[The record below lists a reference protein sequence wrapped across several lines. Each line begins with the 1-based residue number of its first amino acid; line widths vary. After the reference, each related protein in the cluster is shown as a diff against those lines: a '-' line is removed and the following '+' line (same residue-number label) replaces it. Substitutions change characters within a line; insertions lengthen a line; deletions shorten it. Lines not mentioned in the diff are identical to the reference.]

1 MSEVEKLLKQLV
13 AFDKLIK
20 LLTPEEEKEPASD
33 ASHPTQEGA
42 TMPQKSKEQNAVL
55 KALRDVSGKNFQHS
69 DLAFEGNRLI
79 IPERWTT
86 RKAVATITAFQESQE
101 QFIEYS
107 RSYMYRPMDGAAAT
121 ERALMIVTGT
131 TGIAV
136 KIPGFFGDTPPQRVT
151 VPIGVNQ
158 VISVPWGRI
167 AVPLFD
173 NNNQPGEAW
182 IELGGTRHKEYG
194 LIFYISGW
202 APKKYE
208 AEMNGLFDLI
218 QSELESYSIYKGKAI
233 NGAEQPEF
241 LDLRDVDPSKVIYSD
256 DVMAQ
261 MDAHLWGVIE
271 HHDAMREYGIKL
283 KRSVLFH
290 GPYGTG
296 KTLGGMLTAQVAVAN
311 GFTFIMCRPG
321 KDDPFEV
328 MQTAQLYAPSV
339 VFIED
344 IDTYSRSEGMG
355 LDRMSELLDKFDGI
369 EAKGME
375 ILNVMTTNHEESIT
389 KGMLRPGRLDAL
401 IEIAHLDR
409 GGVERMVQSK
419 VAADMLD
426 DIDYDLVFEAC
437 EGYLPAFV
445 AESVDRA
452 MLASITRGGGI
463 LLPLT
468 TADIRNGAMSLR
480 PQFVLMEKASEVDTP
495 PIFETV
501 FRNTIREAIDGMVTQ
516 SEEIGVSTIENA

>member
-1 MSEVEKLLKQLV
+1 
-13 AFDKLIK
+13 
-20 LLTPEEEKEPASD
+20 
-33 ASHPTQEGA
+33 
-42 TMPQKSKEQNAVL
+42 MPQKSKQQNAVL
-55 KALRDVSGKNFQHS
+55 KALREVSGENFQHS
-69 DLAFEGNRLI
+69 DIAFEGLRLI
-79 IPERWTT
+79 IPERMST
-86 RKAVATITAFQESQE
+86 RKAIETISAHQMSQE
-101 QFIEYS
+101 QFIEFS
-107 RSYMYRPMDGAAAT
+107 RTYRYRPYDGAAAT
-121 ERALMIVTGT
+121 ERALMVITGT

-136 KIPGFFGDTPPQRVT
+136 AIPGFFGDTPPKRVT
-151 VPIGVNQ
+151 VPISVYAT
-158 VISVPWGRI
+158 ISVPWGRV

-173 NNNQPGEAW
+173 NNDQAGEAW
-182 IELGGTRHKEYG
+182 IDIGVTNHREYG
-194 LIFYISGW
+194 NIFIISAW

-208 AEMNGLFDLI
+208 PEINVLFDLI
-218 QSELESYSIYKGKAI
+218 QHELEERSIYKGKAI
-233 NGAEQPEF
+233 NGAAQPEF
-241 LDLRDVDPSKVIYSD
+241 LDLASVDSSKVIYSD

-271 HHDAMREYGIKL
+271 HHDAMRAYGIKL

-296 KTLGGMLTAQVAVAN
+296 KTLGGMLTAQKAVEH

-328 MQTAQLYAPSV
+328 MQTAQLYAPAV

-344 IDTYSRSEGMG
+344 IDTYARSEGMG
-355 LDRMSELLDKFDGI
+355 HDRMSELLDKFDGI

-401 IEIAHLDR
+401 IEISHLDR
-409 GGVERMVQSK
+409 GGVERMVKSK
-419 VAADMLD
+419 VEPDMLD
-426 DIDYDLVFEAC
+426 DIDYDLVFDAC

-452 MLASITRGGGI
+452 MLASIVRGNGT

-480 PQFVLMEKASEVDTP
+480 PQFVLMEKATEVDNP
-495 PIFETV
+495 PLFESIFKGV
-501 FRNTIREAIDGMVTQ
+501 VRSAIAGMDIYDSQEEVTMG
-516 SEEIGVSTIENA
+516 ELVDNG

>member
-1 MSEVEKLLKQLV
+1 MLEELAVIN
-13 AFDKLIK
+13 KLIAILK
-20 LLTPEEEKEPASD
+20 EEKKEPASD
-33 ASHPTQEGA
+33 ASHPTREEEP
-42 TMPQKSKEQNAVL
+42 MPKKSAEQNKVL
-55 KALRDVSGKNFQHS
+55 AALRDVSGANFQHS
-69 DLAFEGNRLI
+69 DILFDGTKLV
-79 IPERWTT
+79 IPERWST
-86 RKAVATITAFQESQE
+86 RKAISTIQAHQESQE
-101 QFIEYS
+101 QFIEYH
-107 RSYMYRPMDGAAAT
+107 RSYNYRPYDGAAAT
-121 ERALMIVTGT
+121 ERALRVVTGT

-136 KIPGFFGDTPPQRVT
+136 KIPGFFGDTPPSRVT
-151 VPIGVNQ
+151 VATGVNEA
-158 VISVPWGRI
+158 ISVPWGRI

-173 NNNQPGEAW
+173 NNNQPGEAY
-182 IELGGTRHKEYG
+182 IELQGSRDKEYG
-194 LIFYISGW
+194 LIFHISGW

-208 AEMNGLFDLI
+208 PEVNGLFDLI
-218 QSELESYSIYKGKAI
+218 QQELETYSIYKGKAI

-241 LDLRDVDPSKVIYSD
+241 LDLSGVDPAKVIYSD

-296 KTLGGMLTAQVAVAN
+296 KTLGGLLTAKKAVEH

-321 KDDPFEV
+321 KDDPFET

-344 IDTYSRSEGMG
+344 IDTYSRTDGMA
-355 LDRMSELLDKFDGI
+355 LDKMSELLDKFDGI

-419 VAADMLD
+419 VDDADLD
-426 DIDYDLVFEAC
+426 DVDYDLVFEAC

-445 AESVDRA
+445 SESVERA
-452 MLASITRGGGI
+452 MLASIVRGNGT
-463 LLPLT
+463 LLPLNT
-468 TADIRNGAMSLR
+468 SDIRNGAMSLR
-480 PQFVLMEKASEVDTP
+480 PQFDLMERASEVDTP
-495 PIFETV
+495 PLFETV
-501 FRNTIREAIDGMVTQ
+501 LRNTIRQAIEGMETEN
-516 SEEIGVSTIENA
+516 SEIGQSVIQNA

>member
-1 MSEVEKLLKQLV
+1 
-13 AFDKLIK
+13 
-20 LLTPEEEKEPASD
+20 
-33 ASHPTQEGA
+33 
-42 TMPQKSKEQNAVL
+42 MPQKNKEQNAVL
-55 KALRDVSGKNFQHS
+55 AALRKVSGANFQHS
-69 DLAFEGNRLI
+69 DLTFEGNRLI

-86 RKAVATITAFQESQE
+86 RKAISTISAFQDSQE
-101 QFIEYS
+101 QFIEFS
-107 RSYMYRPMDGAAAT
+107 RSYNYRPYDGAAAT
-121 ERALMIVTGT
+121 ERALMVVTGT

-136 KIPGFFGDTPPQRVT
+136 KIPGFFGDTPPMRVT
-151 VPIGVNQ
+151 VAVGVNDA
-158 VISVPWGRI
+158 ISVPWGRI

-182 IELGGTRHKEYG
+182 IELGGQRHPEYG
-194 LIFYISGW
+194 LIFLISGW

-208 AEMNGLFDLI
+208 PEINGLFDLI
-218 QSELESYSIYKGKAI
+218 QQELESYSIYKGKAI
-233 NGAEQPEF
+233 TGAEQPEF
-241 LDLRDVDPSKVIYSD
+241 LDLSEVDPTKVIYSD
-256 DVMAQ
+256 EVMAQ

-271 HHDAMREYGIKL
+271 HHDAMKKYGIKL

-296 KTLGGMLTAQVAVAN
+296 KTLGGMLTAKKAVEH

-344 IDTYSRSEGMG
+344 IDTYSRSEGMAM
-355 LDRMSELLDKFDGI
+355 DKMSLLLDKFDGI

-409 GGVERMVQSK
+409 GGVERMVLSK
-419 VAADMLD
+419 VSDDMLD
-426 DIDYDLVFEAC
+426 DIDYDAVFAAC

-445 AESVDRA
+445 SESVERA
-452 MLASITRGGGI
+452 MLASIVRGNGI

-501 FRNTIREAIDGMVTQ
+501 FRNTIREAIDGMEVQ
-516 SEEIGVSTIENA
+516 NEEIGMSSIENA